1 MSQKSPDIII
11 QGATHNNLKSIS
23 LHVTPGELT
32 VITGLS
38 GTGKSTLLF
47 DVLHAEGQRR
57 YVETFS
63 PYVRQFL
70 DTLPRPEVDAIHNAR
85 PSIAVEQK
93 NSIRNSRSTVGTMT
107 ELCDYFKVW
116 FSESS
121 SLFDPINGE
130 RIIAQSPK
138 SITNGV
144 LAAHQDSSLYIGF
157 ACEKPSSVEVKDFF
171 GILLKAGHTRVF
183 MDGSYQRLDSLKKPQ
198 DSNEKFFVV
207 VDRIQAKDVHHKRIQ
222 ESIQI
227 SLESGKGVAELRNSE
242 GIKLETIVHGLRS
255 KQNLRIFKEAQ
266 PNLFSFNTAQG
277 ACPSCKGFGK
287 TISIDPQK
295 VVPDETLSI
304 QGGAIKAFTGKVYSH
319 CREDLLIFCKEQ
331 GVDPSKPFSDLS
343 EEELRFIWDGDIN
356 YEKDDQLWYG
366 IFRFFSWLEK
376 KTYKMHIRVFLSKYR
391 GYFKCHQC
399 NGTRLVEESTCWKWK
414 GYILPELY
422 AMPVEKLV
430 SLIPESKKDDNSK
443 KNLALNGIHTR
454 LKYLQDVGLGYISLD
469 RPSKTLSG
477 GETQRVNLTTCLG
490 SALTD
495 ALFALDEPTIGLH
508 GKDIGKL
515 IGILKKLAAA
525 GNCVCVV
532 EHDEQVIR
540 CADKVIEIGPKPGM
554 EGGHL
559 IFHGS
564 LPELLNS
571 KKSVTSRW
579 LNYDNKYEKLTPKVT
594 QNNATR
600 GFVRINKV
608 SLHNLK
614 NVSVNIPLG
623 KLVCVAGVSG
633 SGKST
638 LINEIVYQALSEPN
652 PSKSVQSDEHF
663 NDVLLVDQNTISKT
677 PRSNAILYADGW
689 SPIKEAL
696 GRSDD
701 AKRLGYFSSDFSFN
715 AGNGRCEECMGLG
728 YNVVEMQFLS
738 DVQIPC
744 SYCDGMRFKEDI
756 LSVKLGKLSVFDIL
770 NLSVNQ
776 AIEQFS
782 SFPKTFKKLKLL
794 HDVGLGYLKLGQP
807 LNTLSGGESQRLKLV
822 KYMGGL
828 KKVTTPSLLL
838 IDEPTTGLHMEDVG
852 NLIGALRT
860 IVDAGHSL
868 IVIEHN
874 TQLLMSSDWILEI
887 GPEAGSKG
895 GKVVAEGTP
904 HSYKKKKTETAKFLF
919 ARKQIFEPIKFSK
932 STKRLHRKSNET
944 LKIIGANENNLKNVS
959 LEIPH
964 KQFVVITGP
973 SGSGKSSLAFDVIF
987 AEGQRRFME
996 SMSSYARQFIEQM
1009 GKPNV
1014 DRIEGMPPTVA
1025 LEQRI
1030 TRGSRKSTV
1039 GSITEVTQYLRLLYA
1054 RIGIQLNDEQQP
1066 LEKTSVSQIEKK
1078 VQKQVKENFRN
1089 GLRKQFLLSPII
1101 NGRKGHHKP
1110 IVNWAGNKGFEQVR
1124 CDKEIF
1130 QIKNFMGLDRYSIHD
1145 IEVVVTE
1152 WDKIPSPGQ
1161 IKSFVQYALEVGKGR
1176 CLLADINS
1184 KCETWFSTKRVD
1196 PLTGMSYPE
1205 LEPSFFSWNSSK
1217 GRCSYCKGYGKIFDW
1232 MKDDLPASGEWWK
1245 IEDGSI
1251 CPKCQGTR
1259 LGQIARNVVLVNKTG
1274 DKLSLPE
1281 LLALPPELVLQ
1292 FLRHIKADKFEQKI
1306 LDSTIPEINER
1317 LNFMNQVGLDYLC
1330 LNRETSSLSGGEA
1343 QRIRLAGQLGSN
1355 LSGVLYVLDEPS
1367 IGLHPCDNQRLL
1379 SSLRSLQRKGNSLLV
1394 VEHDQET
1401 IEQADYLIEVGPLAG
1416 KEGGEIVQSL
1426 KVNKSKIKEI
1436 FLPYKDSYFAKDNQ
1450 HKSTLPSG
1458 KQNPKSVNWLRLK
1471 KAKFRNIQDAS
1482 VDIPLGYL
1490 TVCCGISG
1498 SGKST
1503 IVRGIIFENVK
1514 QAILEDKPK
1523 LITEKGVLVRGNSFG
1538 QAIEV
1543 DQKPIG
1549 KTSRSTPATY
1559 LGIWDRIRNL
1569 FSQLPESK
1577 ALGLT
1582 PSTFSFNVKGG
1593 RCEICKGNGRIKL
1606 EMNFLPD
1613 AYVTCT
1619 SCNGSRY
1626 KDEILALKWNNKN
1639 ISQILDLSMEEAVEF
1654 FQFDY
1659 FLQHTFELMTET
1671 GLGYIK
1677 LGQASP
1683 TLSGGEAQRLKLA
1696 SELTK
1701 SIDKSKISKKPKS
1714 KPTLFVLEEP
1724 TIGLHHADRTK
1735 LFCLLRRLV
1744 DEGNTII
1751 VIEHDVDL
1759 IANADYVFEM
1769 GPGGGLHG
1777 GRQVFQGTP
1786 VELAKCDTSPTS
1798 SFIRRL
1804 IP

>member
-1 MSQKSPDIII
+1 MSQKSPDIIV
-11 QGATHNNLKSIS
+11 QGATHNNLKNVS
-23 LHVTPGELT
+23 LSVTPGELT

-70 DTLPRPEVDAIHNAR
+70 DTLPRPEVEAIHNAR

-121 SLFDPINGE
+121 CLFDPINGE
-130 RIIAQSPK
+130 RIVAQSPRSFTNSVL
-138 SITNGV
+138 SI
-144 LAAHQDSSLYIGF
+144 HQDSSLYIGF
-157 ACEKPSSVEVKDFF
+157 TCTKPTNLEVKDFF
-171 GILLKAGHTRVF
+171 IFLQKAGHNRIF
-183 MDGSYQRLDSLKKPQ
+183 RDGSYVRLDSIKNHQ
-198 DSNEKFFVV
+198 GSCENIFVV
-207 VDRIQAKDVHHKRIQ
+207 VDRIQAKDIHQKRIQ

-227 SLESGKGVAELRNSE
+227 SLELGKGVAELRNSE
-242 GIKLETIVHGLRS
+242 GGKLETIVHGLRS

-266 PNLFSFNTAQG
+266 PNLFSFNTPQG
-277 ACPSCKGFGK
+277 ACPNCKGFGK
-287 TISIDPQK
+287 TISIDPGK
-295 VVPDETLSI
+295 VVPDKSLSI
-304 QGGAIKAFTGKVYSH
+304 QDGAIKAFTGRVYSH
-319 CREDLLIFCKEQ
+319 CKEDLLGFCKEQ
-331 GVDPSKPFSDLS
+331 GVDPSKPFSDLT
-343 EEELRFIWDGDIN
+343 EKELRFIWDGDKN
-356 YEKDDQLWYG
+356 YKKDDQLWYG

-376 KTYKMHIRVFLSKYR
+376 KTYKMHVRVFLSKYR
-391 GYFKCHQC
+391 GYFTCHEC
-399 NGTRLVEESTCWKWK
+399 NGTRLVEESSCWKWK

-422 AMPVEKLV
+422 AMPVEKLI
-430 SLIPESKKDDNSK
+430 SIMPKSKKEDNSK
-443 KNLALNGIHTR
+443 KNLALDGIHTR
-454 LKYLQDVGLGYISLD
+454 LQYLLDVGLGYISLD
-469 RPSKTLSG
+469 RPAKTLSG

-532 EHDEQVIR
+532 EHDEQVIQ
-540 CADKVIEIGPKPGM
+540 CADKIIEIGPKPGS

-559 IFHGS
+559 IFHGP
-564 LPELLNS
+564 LHGLLNS
-571 KKSVTSRW
+571 KKSATSKW
-579 LNYDNKYEKLTPKVT
+579 LNLSNKYQNTTP
-594 QNNATR
+594 NTR
-600 GFVRINKV
+600 KNKASRGLLRIKKA
-608 SLHNLK
+608 SLNNLK
-614 NVSVNIPLG
+614 NVSVNLPLG

-638 LINEIVYQALSEPN
+638 LINEIVYQELSGLN
-652 PSKSVQSDEHF
+652 LSKSVQSDEDF
-663 NDVLLVDQNTISKT
+663 NEVLLVDQNTISKT

-744 SYCDGMRFKEDI
+744 NYCNGMRFKEDI
-756 LSVKLGKLSVFDIL
+756 LSVKLGNLSVFDIL
-770 NLSVNQ
+770 NLSVNL
-776 AIEQFS
+776 AIEEFS
-782 SFPKTFKKLKLL
+782 NFPKTFKKLKLL
-794 HDVGLGYLKLGQP
+794 QDVGLGYLKLGQP

-828 KKVTTPSLLL
+828 KKATNPSLLL
-838 IDEPTTGLHMEDVG
+838 IDEPTTGLHMQDVG
-852 NLIGALRT
+852 NLIEALRT

-887 GPEAGSKG
+887 GPGAGSKG
-895 GKVVAEGTP
+895 GKIVAEGTP
-904 HSYKKKKTETAKFLF
+904 SSYKKKKTETGKFLF
-919 ARKQIFEPIKFSK
+919 SPKQIFDPIKYSESPNLFS
-932 STKRLHRKSNET
+932 SKSNEM

-959 LEIPH
+959 LVIPH
-964 KQFVVITGP
+964 KEFVVITGP

-1014 DRIEGMPPTVA
+1014 DKIEGMPPTVA

-1054 RIGIQLNDEQQP
+1054 RIGIQLNEAQQP
-1066 LEKTSVSQIEKK
+1066 LEKASLSQIEKK
-1078 VQKQVKENFRN
+1078 VQKQVKENFKN
-1089 GLRKQFLLSPII
+1089 GLTKQFLLSPLI

-1110 IVNWAGNKGFEQVR
+1110 IVNWATNKGFEQVR

-1130 QIKNFMGLDRYSIHD
+1130 QTKNFMGLDRYSIHD
-1145 IEVVVTE
+1145 IEAVVAE
-1152 WDKIPSPGQ
+1152 WDKMPSPGQ
-1161 IKSFVQYALEVGKGR
+1161 IKSFVQYALEIGKGR
-1176 CLLADINS
+1176 CLLADVKS
-1184 KCETWFSTKRVD
+1184 TRETWFSTKRVD
-1196 PLTGMSYPE
+1196 PLTGISYPE
-1205 LEPSFFSWNSSK
+1205 LEPSHFSWNSSK
-1217 GRCSYCKGYGKIFDW
+1217 GRCGYCKGYGKIYDW

-1245 IEDGSI
+1245 IEDGSK
-1251 CPKCQGTR
+1251 CPKCLGTR
-1259 LGQIARNVVLVNKTG
+1259 LGQIARNVVLFNLAG

-1292 FLRHIKADKFEQKI
+1292 FLQCLKVNKFEQKI
-1306 LDSTIPEINER
+1306 ADSTIPEISER

-1330 LNRETSSLSGGEA
+1330 LNRDTSSLSGGEA

-1355 LSGVLYVLDEPS
+1355 LSGILYVLDEPS
-1367 IGLHPCDNQRLL
+1367 IGLHPRDNQRLL
-1379 SSLRSLQRKGNSLLV
+1379 NSLRSLQSKGNSLIV

-1401 IEQADYLIEVGPLAG
+1401 IEQADYIIEVGPFAG
-1416 KEGGEIVQSL
+1416 KEGGKIVKAS
-1426 KVNKSKIKEI
+1426 KVNKSKINEQRISYKKSCLAKNKSK
-1436 FLPYKDSYFAKDNQ
+1436 LPA
-1450 HKSTLPSG
+1450 G
-1458 KQNPKSVNWLRLK
+1458 KKNPKSVHWLRLK
-1471 KAKFRNIQDAS
+1471 NAKFRNIHDVS

-1514 QAILEDKPK
+1514 KAILEGKQRLISPK
-1523 LITEKGVLVRGNSFG
+1523 GILIRGNSFG

-1549 KTSRSTPATY
+1549 KTSRSTPVTY

-1569 FSQLPESK
+1569 FAQLPESK
-1577 ALGLT
+1577 ALGLV

-1593 RCEICKGNGRIKL
+1593 RCETCKGNGRIKL

-1619 SCNGSRY
+1619 NCNGSRY
-1626 KDEILALKWNNKN
+1626 KDEILDLKWNNKN

-1696 SELTK
+1696 SELSK
-1701 SIDKSKISKKPKS
+1701 SIDKSKISKRPKS
-1714 KPTLFVLEEP
+1714 RPTLFVLEEP

-1735 LFCLLRRLV
+1735 LFHLLRRLV
-1744 DEGNTII
+1744 DEGNTVI
-1751 VIEHDVDL
+1751 VIEHDIDL
-1759 IANADYVFEM
+1759 IANADYIFEM

-1777 GRQVFQGTP
+1777 GKQVFQGTP
-1786 VELAKCDTSPTS
+1786 SELADCKTSPTS
-1798 SFIRRL
+1798 SFIKKFMR
-1804 IP
+1804 